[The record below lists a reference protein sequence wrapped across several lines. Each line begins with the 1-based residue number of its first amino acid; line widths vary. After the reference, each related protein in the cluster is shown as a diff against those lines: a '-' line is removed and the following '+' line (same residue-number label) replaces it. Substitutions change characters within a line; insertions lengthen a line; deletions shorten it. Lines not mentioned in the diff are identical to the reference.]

1 MLVGQSGARSTSFF
15 QSVTSLDEKAFSHET
30 GGLNKQHCAQNTA
43 SSDIEYRIQRNSCS
57 HVAWNLLFLTPKELK
72 IKNNYRFKKGKVNKV
87 LKALVEAQGHKL
99 S

>member
-1 MLVGQSGARSTSFF
+1 MRYSISLDAVFCARFSCRFASEIKCF

-43 SSDIEYRIQRNSCS
+43 SSLDVDDTWYIIS
-57 HVAWNLLFLTPKELK
+57 H
-72 IKNNYRFKKGKVNKV
+72 RFKKGKVNKV